1 MGAGGMDRDG
11 IVARVA
17 ALRAGND
24 ARRLSFGRAERRTAL
39 ERLAAAVKAEE
50 AAILAA
56 LREDFGKPAPETV
69 LTEILPVLQEIG
81 HARRHLRAWMAPRR
95 VGGSL
100 TTLGTIARIVPQAR
114 GTCLIIAPWNYPFLL
129 AIGPLV
135 SALAAG
141 NAAVIK
147 PSEMTPATSA
157 LIARLVANAFPP
169 DLVTVIEGGREVAE
183 VLLDQPFDHVFFTGS
198 PAVGRIVMA
207 AAAKHLASVT
217 LELGGKS
224 PCIVGPG
231 ADLDRAAAWIAFGK
245 FANAGQTCIAP
256 DHLFVHETVKDA
268 FLAKLRA
275 RISRAYGAG
284 ASSPHLARI
293 VNDGHAAR
301 LAGLVRDAVA
311 KGARVVLDGGQDGR
325 AMGPTLLE
333 AVTPEMEI
341 DREEIF
347 GPVLPVMTY
356 RDAAEVIARIN
367 ARPKPL
373 ALYVFDRDRARVDRV
388 VGATTSGSVGVNLT
402 VVQFSHAGLPF
413 GGVGNSGLGAAHGEH
428 GFRAFSHERAVLAN
442 RFSALPAVFP
452 PYTAGVKRMIGLARR
467 MLG

>member
-1 MGAGGMDRDG
+1 MDSEG
-11 IVARVA
+11 IAALVA
-17 ALRAGND
+17 AQRAGSD
-24 ARRLSFGRAERRTAL
+24 ARRVSFGLAERRAAL
-39 ERLAAAVKAEE
+39 DRLAAAVTTEE
-50 AAILAA
+50 PAIVAA
-56 LREDFGKPAPETV
+56 LQADFGKPEPETV
-69 LTEILPVLQEIG
+69 LTEILPLLQEIR
-81 HARRHLRAWMAPRR
+81 HARRHLRRWMAPRR
-95 VGGSL
+95 VSGTL
-100 TTLGTIARIVPQAR
+100 TTFGTSARIVPQAK

-157 LIARLVANAFPP
+157 LIARLVAGCFPP
-169 DLVTVIEGGREVAE
+169 DLVTVVEGGREVAE
-183 VLLDQPFDHVFFTGS
+183 ALLDQPFDHVFFTGS

-256 DHLFVHETVKDA
+256 DHLFVHESVKDA

-275 RISRAYGAG
+275 RIARAYGAG
-284 ASSPHLARI
+284 AKSPHLARI
-293 VNDGHAAR
+293 VNDAHAAR
-301 LAGLVRDAVA
+301 LAGLVRDALA

-356 RDAAEVIARIN
+356 RDEAEVTRRIN
-367 ARPKPL
+367 AGPKPL
-373 ALYVFDRDRARVDRV
+373 ALYVFDRDRARVAAI

-402 VVQFSHAGLPF
+402 MIQFGHANLPF
-413 GGVGNSGLGAAHGEH
+413 GGVGNSGLGAAHGAH

-442 RFSALPAVFP
+442 RFSAAPLVFP
-452 PYTAGVKRMIGLARR
+452 PYTAGVKRLIGLARR
-467 MLG
+467 VLG